1 VNPDRRAF
9 LKSATLATAAPAFLR
24 AQSSRPNVVYIL
36 TDEWRA
42 QATGY
47 AGDTNAQTPALDK
60 LAGESVNFVNA
71 CSNHPVCAPYRSSL
85 ITGQFPLT
93 HGVFLN
99 DEELKPE
106 GATLGQVFT
115 TAGYNTG
122 WIGKWHM
129 YGSPQG
135 NYERRTAY
143 IPPDHRFGFSY
154 WKANECTHDYNHS
167 IYYEGE
173 NPAPK
178 YWPGYDAIAE
188 TTDACT
194 FIQQQAKTRDPFLLV
209 LSMGPPHFPLDTAPE
224 QYQALYRNRE
234 IKLRPNVPANVKTKA
249 ISDLRGYY
257 SHIKA
262 VDDCIARVL
271 STLDKAGIAEN
282 TVVIFTADHGDM
294 MGSQGLPSTTK
305 HVAWDESI
313 RVPFLLR
320 YPKKLGT
327 KPRRIQTV
335 LGTPDIMPTLLNLA
349 DLKTPDGVQGTDYS
363 KVAAGSAPPK
373 DSAALLQFPAAYG
386 ALRTAGWSEYRGIRT
401 QQYTLVRTLKGPELL
416 FDNHANPY
424 QMNNLAHRAESQK
437 LLANLDKT
445 LNARLKAVNDNFL
458 PGREYIKRFGY
469 EHNHEIAPLSGV
481 HGTSGGRSTG

>member
-1 VNPDRRAF
+1 MNAHRRSF
-9 LKSATLATAAPAFLR
+9 LKSAGASALTAAAPAFLR

-47 AGDTNAQTPALDK
+47 AGDPNALTPALDK

-71 CSNHPVCAPYRSSL
+71 CSNHPVCSPYRCSL

-99 DEELKPE
+99 DEELKPK
-106 GATLGQVFT
+106 GTTLGQVFAR
-115 TAGYNTG
+115 AGYRTG

-135 NYERRTAY
+135 KYERRTAY
-143 IPPDHRFGFSY
+143 IPPDHRFGFAY

-173 NPAPK
+173 NPSPK
-178 YWPGYDAIAE
+178 YWPGYDAIAQ
-188 TTDACT
+188 TADACT
-194 FIQQQAKTRDPFLLV
+194 FIEQQAKTRDPFLLV
-209 LSMGPPHFPLDTAPE
+209 LSMGPPHFPLNTAPDR
-224 QYQALYRNRE
+224 YQALFRGRE
-234 IKLRPNVPANVKTKA
+234 IRLRPNVPANVRTKA

-262 VDDCIARVL
+262 VDDCVGRVL
-271 STLDKAGIAEN
+271 STLNQAGIADN
-282 TVVIFTADHGDM
+282 TIVVFTADHGDM

-320 YPKKLGT
+320 YPNKLGT
-327 KPRRIQTV
+327 RGRRIPRV
-335 LGTPDIMPTLLNLA
+335 LGTPDIMPTLLSLA
-349 DLKTPDGVQGTDYS
+349 GLKTPAGAQGTDCS
-363 KVAAGSAPPK
+363 RVAAGSAAPK

-386 ALRTAGWSEYRGIRT
+386 ALRRAGWSEYRGLRT
-401 QQYTLVRTLKGPELL
+401 QQYTFVRTLEGPELL
-416 FDNHANPY
+416 FDNQADPY
-424 QMNNLAHRAESQK
+424 QMHNLVHRGESQK
-437 LLANLDKT
+437 LLARLDRA
-445 LNARLKAVNDNFL
+445 LNVKLKAVHDDFL
-458 PGREYIKRFGY
+458 PGQEYIRRFGY
-469 EHNHEIAPLSGV
+469 EHNREIAPIQ
-481 HGTSGGRSTG
+481 

>member
-1 VNPDRRAF
+1 MNVDRRTF
-9 LKSATLATAAPAFLR
+9 LKSAALTAAAPAFLR

-60 LAGESVNFVNA
+60 LAGESVNFVSA
-71 CSNHPVCAPYRSSL
+71 CSNHPVCSPYRSSL

-99 DEELKPE
+99 DEELKPK
-106 GATLGQVFT
+106 GTTLGQAFATV
-115 TAGYNTG
+115 GYNTG

-143 IPPDHRFGFSY
+143 IPPDHRFGFEY

-167 IYYEGE
+167 IYYEGDD
-173 NPAPK
+173 PTAK

-194 FIQQQAKTRDPFLLV
+194 FIERQSKTRDPFLLV
-209 LSMGPPHFPLDTAPE
+209 LSMGPPHFPLNTAPQ

-234 IKLRPNVPANVKTKA
+234 IQLRPNVPADVRTKA
-249 ISDLRGYY
+249 IADLRGYY

-262 VDDCIARVL
+262 VDDCIGRVL
-271 STLDKAGIAEN
+271 ATLDKAGIAEN
-282 TVVIFTADHGDM
+282 TVVVFTADHGDM

-313 RVPFLLR
+313 RIPFLLR
-320 YPKKLGT
+320 YPKKLGA
-327 KPRRIQTV
+327 KGRKIQTV

-349 DLKTPDGVQGTDYS
+349 DLKTPAGVQGTDYS
-363 KVAAGSAPPK
+363 KVAAGSTPPK

-386 ALRTAGWSEYRGIRT
+386 ALRAAGWSEYRGIRT

-416 FDNHANPY
+416 FDNHADPY
-424 QMNNLAHRAESQK
+424 QMNNLVHRAESQK
-437 LLANLDKT
+437 LLATLDKT
-445 LNARLKAVNDNFL
+445 LNTRLKAVNDDFL
-458 PGREYIKRFGY
+458 PGQEYIKRFGY
-469 EHNHEIAPLSGV
+469 EHNREIAPIPA
-481 HGTSGGRSTG
+481 H